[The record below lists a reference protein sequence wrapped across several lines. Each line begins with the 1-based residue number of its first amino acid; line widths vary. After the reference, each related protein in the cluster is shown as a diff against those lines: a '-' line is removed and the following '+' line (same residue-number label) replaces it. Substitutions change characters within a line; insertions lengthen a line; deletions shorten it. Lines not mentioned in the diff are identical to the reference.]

1 MVQHFIHINDT
12 LETKDQHV
20 SCPIYIFSTLPDCK
34 SYLTLGLFVISS
46 SQRLDLQ
53 TRFVSLAECWKR
65 NFIMKMYYY
74 KMWFWCLVLFL
85 VTGLSNAVAYL
96 AAPAIFGHF
105 ITVSQGQHPQWN
117 NSINTQHP
125 QY

>member
-12 LETKDQHV
+12 LETKYQHV
-20 SCPIYIFSTLPDCK
+20 SCPIYIFSTLPERK

-65 NFIMKMYYY
+65 KFISNEDLL
-74 KMWFWCLVLFL
+74 FQNVVLVF
-85 VTGLSNAVAYL
+85 
-96 AAPAIFGHF
+96 
-105 ITVSQGQHPQWN
+105 
-117 NSINTQHP
+117 SIGF
-125 QY
+125 